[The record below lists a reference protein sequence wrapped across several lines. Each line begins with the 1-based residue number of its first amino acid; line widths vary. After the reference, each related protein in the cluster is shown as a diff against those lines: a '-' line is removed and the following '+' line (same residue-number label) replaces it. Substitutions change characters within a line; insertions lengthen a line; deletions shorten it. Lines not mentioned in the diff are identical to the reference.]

1 MNYSRV
7 LGQYKKT
14 SIATSNRL
22 ELVIMCYDKA
32 IESFTRAGEHFREK
46 EYEKKAM
53 LMQKGLDIVKELQCS
68 LDMEKG
74 GEIAVNLD
82 RLYSYITHQ
91 VIQGDIRSDVSVFEE
106 AVSLL
111 NDLREAWEGIA
122 GKTEHAM
129 PSEQTSI
136 GHAAAAQV
144 AA

>member
-1 MNYSRV
+1 MNYGRV

-22 ELVIMCYDKA
+22 ELVIICYDKA
-32 IESFTRAGEHFREK
+32 IESFTRAGMHFREK
-46 EYEKKAM
+46 EYEQKA
-53 LMQKGLDIVKELQCS
+53 LHMQKGLDIVNELQCS

-82 RLYSYITHQ
+82 RIYTYITYSL
-91 VIQGDIRSDVSVFEE
+91 IQGDINSDPGVFDE

-111 NDLREAWEGIA
+111 KDLKEAWEGIA